1 MATDSPQ
8 VIVTALFRSQP
19 GRENDTRTLLQ
30 SLVSTTRAEAG
41 CIRYDLHE
49 ATDQPGSFA
58 FLETWRSEPD
68 LERHLASSHIRMLR
82 ERLPALVAQPPVVTV
97 WRQIS

>member
-1 MATDSPQ
+1 MSTDSPQ
-8 VIVTALFRSQP
+8 VIVTALIRSQP
-19 GRENDTRTLLQ
+19 GRESDTRKLLQ

-58 FLETWRSEPD
+58 FLETWRSESD
-68 LERHLASSHIRMLR
+68 LERHLASSHIRAFR
-82 ERLPALVAQPPVVTV
+82 ERLPVLVAQQPAVTV
-97 WRQIS
+97 WRQIA